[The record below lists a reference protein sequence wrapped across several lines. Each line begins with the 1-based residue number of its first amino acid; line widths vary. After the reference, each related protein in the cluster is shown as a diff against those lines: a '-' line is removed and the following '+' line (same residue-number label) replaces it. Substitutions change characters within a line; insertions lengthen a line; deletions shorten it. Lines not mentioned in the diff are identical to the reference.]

1 MNGLLKNDFYACLG
15 NGKIIAALL
24 LALGAG
30 LCVSGNETLLGALL
44 LLSATALSSAYVAP
58 LRREGKWARYLLTLP
73 VRRRQIAFSHYAG
86 FLASALCGT
95 ALAVAFTG
103 ATVLLHGNLYFYPG
117 LRDFW
122 SMTAFGFCG
131 CLLMG
136 ACFFPLHYALGAERS
151 DAALLISLAA
161 AVGLIAAY
169 SLLANALSEPDHMSD
184 LRFYALIA
192 LFAVLAAL
200 AFGGSFLLSAR
211 LLERKEY

>member
-15 NGKIIAALL
+15 NGKIIALLL
-24 LALGAG
+24 LALGLG
-30 LCVSGNETLLGALL
+30 LCVSGNGTLLGALL
-44 LLSATALSSAYVAP
+44 LFSAAGLSLAYVAP

-73 VRRRQIAFSHYAG
+73 VRRRQIALSHYAG

-122 SMTAFGFCG
+122 SMTAFGLCG

-151 DAALLISLAA
+151 DAALLISIAA

-169 SLLANALSEPDHMSD
+169 CVAANALSVPDRMSD
-184 LRFYALIA
+184 LRFYALLA

-200 AFGGSFLLSAR
+200 AFGGSCLVSVR